1 MAWIRR
7 VAPITE
13 IYRNLKTG
21 VYSVQPFTEGP
32 VATTASGD
40 PTEIPPQEFDERIMH
55 AIIANLEN
63 FGKDKFDEHRAT
75 RRNPE
80 EQRSFIKAHV
90 AVSVRKD
97 PTGRLMVRPLHRER
111 GGFVG
116 FDEDAIILEPEQ
128 IGEKV
133 AAAVTEAFRRAT

>member
-1 MAWIRR
+1 MAWTRR

-13 IYRNLKTG
+13 IYRNLNTG

-32 VATTASGD
+32 VATTAFGD
-40 PTEIPPQEFDERIMH
+40 PTEILPQEFDERIVN
-55 AIIANLEN
+55 AVIANLEK
-63 FGKDKFDEHRAT
+63 FGKDKFEEHRAI

-90 AVSVRKD
+90 AVSIRKD
-97 PTGRLMVRPLHRER
+97 PTGRLIVRPLHRER

-116 FDEDAIILEPEQ
+116 FDEDAIILEAEQ
-128 IGEKV
+128 IGAKI
-133 AAAVTEAFRRAT
+133 AAAVMEAFRRAT